1 MDRNTLF
8 GGNPFGVVIRLVL
21 ISIVV
26 GIILSALGITPRNL
40 FYHLELLA
48 RRLYDL
54 GFGVF
59 ENVLGY
65 LVLGAIVVIPIWI
78 VARFFGLLSGG
89 KSQNS
94 RDG

>member
-1 MDRNTLF
+1 MDRDTIF

-26 GIILSALGITPRNL
+26 GIILSALGITPQDL
-40 FYHLELLA
+40 FYRLDILV

-59 ENVLGY
+59 ENILGY
-65 LVLGAIVVIPIWI
+65 LALGAIVVIPIW
-78 VARFFGLLSGG
+78 VFARVFGFISGSG
-89 KSQNS
+89 KSK
-94 RDG
+94 RDE

>member
-8 GGNPFGVVIRLVL
+8 GGNPFGVLIRLVL
-21 ISIVV
+21 MSIIV

-40 FYHLELLA
+40 FYHLDILA

-59 ENVLGY
+59 ENVFGY
-65 LVLGAIVVIPIWI
+65 LVLGAIVVVPIWF
-78 VARFFGLLSGG
+78 VARLFGLLSDN
-89 KSQNS
+89 KSDSGRN
-94 RDG
+94 G

>member
-1 MDRNTLF
+1 MNRNALF
-8 GGNPFGVVIRLVL
+8 GGNPFGVLIRLAL

-40 FYHLELLA
+40 FYHLDLLA

-59 ENVLGY
+59 ENVFGY
-65 LVLGAIVVIPIWI
+65 FVLGAIVVIPIWF
-78 VARFFGLLSGG
+78 VARLFGLLGSN
-89 KSQNS
+89 KSDSS
-94 RDG
+94 RNG